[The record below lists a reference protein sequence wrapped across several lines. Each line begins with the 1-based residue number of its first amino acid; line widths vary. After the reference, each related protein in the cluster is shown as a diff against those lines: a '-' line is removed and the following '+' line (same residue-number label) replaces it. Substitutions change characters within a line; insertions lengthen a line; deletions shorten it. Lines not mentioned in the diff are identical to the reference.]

1 LYLDGQYKQSILKK
15 TIPVILLIINLQAMS
30 QVKIQGDYM
39 FRKTEMVAGFSFTS
53 VGAFQFFFS
62 YGAVDRSA
70 AGTFTVEGNTIKLN
84 SNKEA
89 GKDFTVTAQSKEAT
103 GYSISFNHSNR
114 YLIKN
119 ILCVFFV
126 NGKKEQA
133 VTDENGKA
141 RIELAQCDSIYAQ
154 HLLYPDILTLVK
166 DATNKNNR
174 FTLSLNPSLEQ
185 LSFKGI
191 DLTIESDG
199 SLSWLPNYFL
209 EMPGVK
215 FVKQ

>member
-1 LYLDGQYKQSILKK
+1 M
-15 TIPVILLIINLQAMS
+15 INLQAMS
-30 QVKIQGDYM
+30 QTKIQGEYA
-39 FRKTEMVAGFSFTS
+39 FRKTEMVAGFNFSAAGT
-53 VGAFQFFFS
+53 FQFFFS
-62 YGAVDRSA
+62 YGAVDRTA
-70 AGTFTVEGNTIKLN
+70 TGTFTVEGKTIKLK

-103 GYSISFNHSNR
+103 GYTINFNHPNK
-114 YLIKN
+114 YLLQN

-126 NGKKEQA
+126 NGKEERA
-133 VTDENGKA
+133 VTNSKGEVHVD
-141 RIELAQCDSIYAQ
+141 LVHCDSIYAK

-166 DATNKNNR
+166 DAANKNNR

-215 FVKQ
+215 FIKQ

>member
-1 LYLDGQYKQSILKK
+1 
-15 TIPVILLIINLQAMS
+15 MS
-30 QVKIQGDYM
+30 QTTIQGEYF
-39 FRKTEMVAGFSFTS
+39 FRKTEMVAGFNFSAAGS
-53 VGAFQFFFS
+53 FQFFFS

-70 AGTFTVEGNTIKLN
+70 AGTFTVEGNTVKLK

-89 GKDFTVTAQSKEAT
+89 GKDFTVTAQSKEAK
-103 GYSISFNHSNR
+103 GYTLIFDHANK
-114 YLIKN
+114 YLLQN

-126 NGKKEQA
+126 NGKEQRV
-133 VTDENGKA
+133 VTGSDGKA
-141 RIELAQCDSIYAQ
+141 HIDLPDCDSIYAQ
-154 HLLYPDILTLVK
+154 HLLFPDILTLVK
-166 DATNKNNR
+166 DAANKNNR

-191 DLTIESDG
+191 DLKVESDG

-209 EMPGVK
+209 DMPGVK